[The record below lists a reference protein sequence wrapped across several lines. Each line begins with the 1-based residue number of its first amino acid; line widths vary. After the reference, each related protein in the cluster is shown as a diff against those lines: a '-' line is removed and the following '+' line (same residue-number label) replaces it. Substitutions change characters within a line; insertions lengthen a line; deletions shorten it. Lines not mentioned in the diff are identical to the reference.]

1 MKLIPGTRPMQVGE
15 LARAVDRWSFLY
27 IERCIVH
34 RESNAIT
41 IQDERG
47 TVHVP
52 GAVIAVLMLG
62 PGTTISHQAMLLL
75 ADSGVCTVW
84 VGEQGVRYYAHVR
97 PLSRSSRLLQAQVER
112 VSNQSKRLGVARAM
126 YAMRFAGEDVSAL
139 TMQQL
144 RGREGAR
151 VRRLYR
157 EHANVAGIEWSS
169 RSYQPDDFSGSDAV
183 NQALSAATSC
193 LYGLVHAVVVALGC
207 SPALGFVHTG
217 HDRSFVYDIA
227 DLYKMDTA
235 VPVSF
240 RIAAGLS
247 DDIAADVRRAMR
259 DEIHEKRLLERCVRD
274 IRALLGIDEDE
285 DVDSTSNVVELWDP
299 RALVAG
305 GTNYSVTDEDLPW

>member
-1 MKLIPGTRPMQVGE
+1 MKPIPGTRPMQVGE
-15 LARAVDRWSFLY
+15 LARVVDRWSFLY

-34 RESNAIT
+34 RDSNAIT
-41 IQDERG
+41 VQDERG

-52 GAVIAVLMLG
+52 AAVLAVLMLG

-84 VGEQGVRYYAHVR
+84 VGEQGVRYYAHGR
-97 PLSRSSRLLQAQVER
+97 PLSRSSKLLQAQVER
-112 VSNQSKRLGVARAM
+112 VSNQSRRLGVARAM
-126 YAMRFAGEDVSAL
+126 YAMRFAGEDVSTL

-157 EHANVAGIEWSS
+157 EHAADAGVEWSS
-169 RSYQPDDFSGSDAV
+169 RSYQPDDFGGSDPL
-183 NQALSAATSC
+183 NQALSAATTC

-240 RIAAGLS
+240 KVAAGAS
-247 DDIAADVRRAMR
+247 DDISADVRRAMR

-274 IRALLGIDEDE
+274 IRALLGFDEDADL
-285 DVDSTSNVVELWDP
+285 DVASNVVELWDP
-299 RALVAG
+299 RAVVAG
-305 GTNYSVTDEDLPW
+305 GMNYGGGVEDLPW

>member
-1 MKLIPGTRPMQVGE
+1 MQVGE
-15 LARAVDRWSFLY
+15 LARVVDRWSFLY

-34 RESNAIT
+34 RDSNAIT
-41 IQDERG
+41 VQDERG

-52 GAVIAVLMLG
+52 AAVIAVLMLG

-84 VGEQGVRYYAHVR
+84 VGEQGVRYYAHGR
-97 PLSRSSRLLQAQVER
+97 PLSRSSRLLEAQVER
-112 VSNQSKRLGVARAM
+112 VTNQSKRLAVARAM
-126 YAMRFAGEDVSAL
+126 YAMRFTGEDVSAL

-157 EHANVAGIEWSS
+157 EHAAAAGVEWSS
-169 RSYQPDDFSGSDAV
+169 RSYQPDDFSGSDPL
-183 NQALSAATSC
+183 NQALSAATTC

-240 RIAAGLS
+240 RIAAGNS
-247 DDIAADVRRAMR
+247 DDIGADVRRAMR
-259 DEIHEKRLLERCVRD
+259 DEMHEKRLLERCVRD
-274 IRALLGIDEDE
+274 IRSLLGFDADA
-285 DVDSTSNVVELWDP
+285 DLDSVSNVVELWDP
-299 RALVAG
+299 RVLVAG
-305 GTNYSVTDEDLPW
+305 GTNYGGDDEELPW